1 MEDFSPLVSAKWLY
15 QHLNDK
21 NLVILDASMKKS
33 IITNQPT
40 NLNEPTIPHSLYFD
54 FEDVFIDK
62 KSTLPHMMPSPVDF
76 ENEVQKLGINS
87 DSLIIVYDR
96 VGTYSSPR
104 AWWMFRSMGHQNV
117 FVLDG
122 GLPAWLAENY
132 STEPISLNKLQN
144 GNFKAQQKNSFFC
157 DVLQVENNLKNPM
170 SIIVDARS
178 ERRFKG
184 LDPEPRSGLR
194 RGHIPKSINIPFGE
208 IQLNGK
214 MKNADEIKFVFNQK
228 MPSNSKKIIFSCGSG
243 VTACILALGAT
254 IAKIEDIS
262 VYDGSWSEWGLPSDR
277 KIEI

>member
-54 FEDVFIDK
+54 FEDVFVDK